1 MNKFKWSAPPQVGM
15 EVIPHDCGQS
25 MTKEMERMI
34 GKPYKIIDEDDFNN
48 YELNEGGWWHLN
60 HLTPA
65 NWHFCND
72 GSARAMRCVK
82 AMDTDHL
89 GYLKYYG
96 MSGTCNTTAHYDEPT
111 KSYLCDLSQAEALL
125 GLDEWEP
132 EITRRF
138 KVGDEVEWCIH
149 GTWSK
154 EFKIHTVES
163 DHYIVSQKISNRASY
178 WRADESDIRPAP
190 KQPTMEEDITLLLKD
205 KSFHVL
211 ETCKLIANDIMQIIK
226 RHESK

>member
-15 EVIPHDCGQS
+15 EVQLPDGSIEKIRQDIGCKYGYLINKTWHDSSC
-25 MTKEMERMI
+25 
-34 GKPYKIIDEDDFNN
+34 F
-48 YELNEGGWWHLN
+48 
-60 HLTPA
+60 TPA
-65 NWHFCND
+65 NWHFKND

-82 AMDTDHL
+82 AIDKCYA
-89 GYLKYYG
+89 GNLKGMVGNCYYQNE
-96 MSGTCNTTAHYDEPT
+96 SEYTPPN
-111 KSYLCDLSQAEALL
+111 SYLCDLSQAEALL
-125 GLDEWEP
+125 GLDEWEA